1 MRLIELNSPL
11 LDADSVALSFKADE
25 RLSQEPS
32 YQLDIACADPALDL
46 DGLLGSQLTV
56 DIDLGDE
63 GVRPFHCQVLG
74 GYDSGQTQDSYTY
87 TLELGSWLSFL
98 AENQN
103 CRVFQQLT
111 VPQIV
116 EQVFGEHQR
125 PDFRFELEHAYEPRE
140 YCVQFLE
147 SDLDFV
153 KRLLEDEGIYF
164 WIEHQ
169 PERHVVVLSDTQ
181 RFDDLS
187 AGYGQLRFLPDGD
200 EFRPV
205 PGREGVQ
212 RLQRTRRVRPTNVA
226 LRDFDYHAPSNR
238 LDSDAQEIQA
248 SLDGIRLEHYDYGAG
263 YSDQAGGD
271 RLARLRLE
279 ALQADSHQLTG
290 TANARGLATG
300 GAFTLD
306 GHPDAARN
314 RRYYVAASQLTFLQD
329 GPDSSG
335 QGRNVMVVFRAMRD
349 DRPFRPLRLT
359 PKPVLPG
366 IQSAT
371 VVGPV
376 NAEVHTDK
384 LGRIRVHFHWDRYKT
399 QEEDASCWIRVS
411 QAWAGKGWG
420 VLAMPRVGQEVLV
433 TYVDGDLDRP
443 MVTGIVYNGDNPTPY
458 DLPKDIRYT
467 GLVTRSLKQG
477 RYSNASQI
485 TFDDQRGAERVMVHA
500 ERDMQQTT
508 ERNSSE
514 AVGQDKNTSVKGTST
529 SVTGASIS
537 FTGVSVSFTGLSASF
552 TGVSTSFTGLST
564 SFTGVSTS
572 FTGVST
578 GFTGVSTGFT
588 GVSTSFTGIST
599 GFTGVST
606 SFTGVSTSL
615 TGTSTSV
622 TGTSQSMTGVST
634 SMTGTS
640 VSATGMSQSMT
651 GVSSSYTG
659 TSSSVTGN
667 SCSVTGTS
675 KSVTGTSMSDTGS
688 STSITG
694 TSMSTTGSS
703 TSVTGCSMST
713 TGSSASVTG
722 CSVSTTGASA
732 SVTGSSISVTGS
744 STGVTGSSM
753 STTGSSVSSTGSSV
767 SSTGSSCSTTG
778 VSYSYT
784 GASYSDTG
792 VDLKKLGM
800 QVKS

>member
-1 MRLIELNSPL
+1 MRLIELHSPI
-11 LDADSVALSFKADE
+11 LDADSIALSFKTDE

-32 YQLDIACADPALDL
+32 YQLEISCADPALDL
-46 DGLLGSQLTV
+46 DGLLGTRLGLE
-56 DIDLGDE
+56 IDLGAA
-63 GVRPFHCQVLG
+63 GTRPFHCQVLG
-74 GYDSGQTQDSYTY
+74 GHDTGQTQDRYTY
-87 TLELGSWLSFL
+87 ALELGSWLSFL

-125 PDFRFELEHAYEPRE
+125 PDFRFELEHAYEARE

-147 SDLDFV
+147 SDLNFV

-169 PERHVVVLSDTQ
+169 LERHVVVLSDTQ
-181 RFDDLS
+181 RFDDLA
-187 AGYGQLRFLPDGD
+187 AGYDWLSFLPDGD
-200 EFRPV
+200 EFRPL

-212 RLQRTRRVRPTNVA
+212 RLQRGRRVRPTNVA

-238 LDSDAQEIQA
+238 LDSDARENHPG
-248 SLDGIRLEHYDYGAG
+248 LEGIRLEHYDYGAG
-263 YSDQAGGD
+263 YNHQAGGD

-279 ALQADSHQLTG
+279 ALQADSHQFTG
-290 TANARGLATG
+290 MANARGLATG

-314 RRYYVAASQLTFLQD
+314 RRYYVSASQLIFLQD

-335 QGRNVMVVFRAMRD
+335 QGRNVQCLFRAMAD
-349 DRPFRPLRLT
+349 DRPFRPLRQT
-359 PKPVLPG
+359 PKPMLPG

-376 NAEVHTDK
+376 NAEVHTDA

-467 GLVTRSLKQG
+467 GLVTRSLKHG
-477 RYSNASQI
+477 RYNHASQI
-485 TFDDQRGAERVMVHA
+485 TFDDQRGAERVMIHA
-500 ERDMQQTT
+500 ERDMQRTT

-514 AVGQDKNTSVKGTST
+514 AVGQDMNTSVNGTAT
-529 SVTGASIS
+529 TVTGASVS
-537 FTGVSVSFTGLSASF
+537 YTGVSVSFTGLSASF

-564 SFTGVSTS
+564 TFTGVA
-572 FTGVST
+572 T
-578 GFTGVSTGFT
+578 GFTGINTAFSGVTNNFT
-588 GVSTSFTGIST
+588 GSLNNF
-599 GFTGVST
+599 FGVIT
-606 SFTGVSTSL
+606 QFIGVNTTFSGVVTSL

-622 TGTSQSMTGVST
+622 TGASQSLIGLSTALTGVH
-634 SMTGTS
+634 
-640 VSATGMSQSMT
+640 VAATGKSQTMT

-659 TSSSVTGN
+659 TS
-667 SCSVTGTS
+667 CSVTGKHIGITGTNKVVIGTAIS
-675 KSVTGTSMSDTGS
+675 DVGSAISVTGTSMSTVGS
-688 STSITG
+688 ATHFIG
-694 TSMSTTGSS
+694 TSMSTVGSA
-703 TSVTGCSMST
+703 TNVTGKLMST
-713 TGSSASVTG
+713 TGSATNVVGTSMSTVGSATN
-722 CSVSTTGASA
+722 
-732 SVTGSSISVTGS
+732 
-744 STGVTGSSM
+744 VTGSSM
-753 STTGSSVSSTGSSV
+753 STTGSSVSCVGSHVASTGTSM
-767 SSTGSSCSTTG
+767 TTTG
-778 VSYSYT
+778 ASFSYV

-792 VDLKKLGM
+792 VDLKQLGM
-800 QVKS
+800 QIKN